1 MKRIFGSS
9 PFLALSTL
17 AALSTMSL
25 PAQAQ
30 TAKPEVMEMQA
41 EKPDMKEIQMKATA
55 EAAAAVRGDIVRQ
68 IEDAQKKL
76 IALAEAMPAEK
87 FAWRPAEGVRSA
99 GEVFAHVSGANFFLP
114 TLWGGTIPAGVDPRT
129 FEKEG
134 GDKDKTVA
142 TLKKSFDNVLQAIQA
157 VPDGD
162 LDKTAKLF
170 SRDGTVREAMLIV
183 ATHAH
188 EHLGQSIAYARMN
201 GVTPPWSAAGQ

>member
-1 MKRIFGSS
+1 MKRIFGSAS
-9 PFLALSTL
+9 VSACMLLAL
-17 AALSTMSL
+17 AALAV
-25 PAQAQ
+25 PVQAQ
-30 TAKPEVMEMQA
+30 ETKPEMAEVM
-41 EKPDMKEIQMKATA
+41 PDVKEVQKESQMKAKA
-55 EAAAAVRGDIVRQ
+55 AAAAVRGDIVRQ

-87 FAWRPAEGVRSA
+87 FAWRPATGVRSA
-99 GEVFAHVSGANFFLP
+99 GEVFAHVSGANYFLP
-114 TLWGGTIPAGVDPRT
+114 TLWGGQMPAGVDPRS

-134 GDKDKTVA
+134 GDKAKTIA

-157 VPDGD
+157 VPEGD
-162 LDKTAKLF
+162 MDKTVKLF
-170 SRDGTVREAMLIV
+170 GRDGTAREAMMIV